1 MSSIHK
7 FKYIIIDTETE
18 DVVLKN
24 SFREIAEF
32 INLVSVEHLS
42 HNTVGK
48 RLAENNHFTFNSLA
62 IKVLLWE

>member
-1 MSSIHK
+1 MSGYVL
-7 FKYIIIDTETE
+7 KYIIIDTETN

-32 INLVSVEHLS
+32 IKSVSEDHIS

-48 RLAENNHFTFNSLA
+48 RLAENNHFTFNHFI
-62 IKVLLWE
+62 IKALVWS

>member
-1 MSSIHK
+1 MSFIHK

-18 DVVLKN
+18 EVVLKN

-32 INLVSVEHLS
+32 INLVSVDQVS

-48 RLAENNHFTFNSLA
+48 RLAENKHFTFNDLI
-62 IKVLLWE
+62 IKALIW

>member
-1 MSSIHK
+1 MSVIHK
-7 FKYIIIDTETE
+7 FKYIIIHTETE

-32 INLVSVEHLS
+32 INLVSEEHIS

-48 RLAENNHFTFNSLA
+48 RLAEKKLT
-62 IKVLLWE
+62 K